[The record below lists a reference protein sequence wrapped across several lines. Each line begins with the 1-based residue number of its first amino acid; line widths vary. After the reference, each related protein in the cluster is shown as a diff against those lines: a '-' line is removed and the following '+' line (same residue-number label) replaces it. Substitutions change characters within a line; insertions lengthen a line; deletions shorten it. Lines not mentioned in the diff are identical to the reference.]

1 MWLNLILNFYCLYL
15 SCLFLVCFTFSTFI
29 YIFFSIWII
38 VLSVSSV
45 TQLCPTLCNPWTVA
59 HHTSLSITNSQLSM
73 CTCPKVEQL
82 WKAMSSLE
90 FPLGS
95 SEDIVETTWQTS
107 LCCVWLFVT
116 PWTVSMPGFPILHY
130 LLAFAQIHV
139 QWIGDAF

>member
-59 HHTSLSITNSQLSM
+59 HHTSLSITNSQSLLKLMSIASVM
-73 CTCPKVEQL
+73 PSNHLIFCCLLLLLPSVFPSNKVFSNELVLHIRWPKY
-82 WKAMSSLE
+82 WHFSIS
-90 FPLGS
+90 PS
-95 SEDIVETTWQTS
+95 NH
-107 LCCVWLFVT
+107 
-116 PWTVSMPGFPILHY
+116 ILRSKEVGHE
-130 LLAFAQIHV
+130 AHIS
-139 QWIGDAF
+139 G